1 MNLHE
6 LDVYFRGGRDYI
18 QGSLILSRTFDHLL
32 SRDILSAGRN
42 PVLTSAKFTSISHT
56 GIAYSE
62 TKEKHAIGSISF
74 KDDDNSVTVY
84 IYKTEN
90 MPVRIDEKPSL
101 VAGSNFTARLEGKV
115 QFTSAANFDQ
125 IIDAVV
131 QCTKLAHSK
140 MEDGLYDIWFT
151 GIAKTQF
158 PLLPNFGDAKEIDGV
173 LEQEPLLMREHD
185 GFFQTLCK
193 VSLLLGD
200 NDPFNFN
207 ISYAYK
213 KKRPV

>member
-18 QGSLILSRTFDHLL
+18 QGSIILSRTFDHLL

-74 KDDDNSVTVY
+74 KDDDNGVTVY

-101 VAGSNFTARLEGKV
+101 VTGSDFTARLEGKV

-125 IIDAVV
+125 IIDAVRQLFDDASGRFERATFEMIV
-131 QCTKLAHSK
+131 ASDLPEGCDLR
-140 MEDGLYDIWFT
+140 EDVAIGRIVHLKNLYL
-151 GIAKTQF
+151 GAKSQRKFRGMLTSH
-158 PLLPNFGDAKEIDGV
+158 
-173 LEQEPLLMREHD
+173 R
-185 GFFQTLCK
+185 
-193 VSLLLGD
+193 
-200 NDPFNFN
+200 
-207 ISYAYK
+207 
-213 KKRPV
+213 

>member
-1 MNLHE
+1 MNSHA
-6 LDVYFRGGRDYI
+6 LDVYFRGGRDYV
-18 QGSLILSRTFDHLL
+18 QGSLILSRTFEHLV
-32 SRDILSAGRN
+32 SRNILSAKRN

-62 TKEKHAIGSISF
+62 TKEKNSIGSVSF
-74 KDDDNSVTVY
+74 KDDENRTTVH
-84 IYKTEN
+84 IYKTDT

-101 VAGSNFTARLEGKV
+101 VTDSNFTAPLEGTVWFK
-115 QFTSAANFDQ
+115 SSANFDQ

-140 MEDGLYDIWFT
+140 MEEGLYDIWFT

-158 PLLPNFGDAKEIDGV
+158 PLLPNFDDGEEIKGV
-173 LEQEPLLMREHD
+173 LEQHPLIMREHE
-185 GFFQTLCK
+185 GIFQTLCK
-193 VSLLLGD
+193 VTLSLGD
-200 NDPFNFN
+200 DEPINFN

-213 KKRPV
+213 KKS